1 MTVPPQKNLVLVLA
15 SLSTLV
21 QNSVFKLQKGERQGD
36 QITVYLFILAL
47 EILFYLIK
55 TNKKIE
61 GLNIGDYSFLHS
73 AYADD
78 TTFILKMFHLS

>member
-1 MTVPPQKNLVLVLA
+1 MAVPQKNLALVLA

-21 QNSVFKLQKGERQGD
+21 QNSVFKLQKGARQGD
-36 QITVYLFILAL
+36 QISAYLFILAL

-61 GLNIGDYSFLHS
+61 GLNIGDYSFLDS

>member
-1 MTVPPQKNLVLVLA
+1 MAVPQKNLALVLA

-21 QNSVFKLQKGERQGD
+21 QNSVFKLQKGARQGD
-36 QITVYLFILAL
+36 QISAYRFILAL

-61 GLNIGDYSFLHS
+61 GLNIGDYSFLDS